1 MGPVPWGLQGDSLG
15 LDIGHHIGRE
25 KGAATG
31 IWIWADQV
39 SPSSSTG
46 VEVPGNGCPVYRAK
60 LVTPSAQ
67 VT

>member
-15 LDIGHHIGRE
+15 LDIGHHIGIE
-25 KGAATG
+25 KGEAIE
-31 IWIWADQV
+31 IWIWVDQV

-46 VEVPGNGCPVYRAK
+46 VEIPGNGCRIYTAK
-60 LVTPSAQ
+60 LVTPSGQ